1 MRTRITYVGTVLDSL
16 LREAFVRMVHA
27 RMRGVWVRG
36 APPSGPAVWAANHH
50 SWWDP
55 FVAHALLGLADRET
69 GVVMDDANLAGFP
82 FLRRVGVLG
91 TRELKAVTDEVRR
104 GRVMIIFPEG
114 ELRPAG
120 PPGPIARGA
129 AWLAGRADAQLLSVG
144 MRVTMRGHE
153 APEAYVD
160 VVPVRRQLDPLATTT
175 RLAETMRASLADIDA
190 LIAESDPRLP
200 LPGFRQAVRGR
211 RSWDERLSRRRPGT

>member
-1 MRTRITYVGTVLDSL
+1 MRAWITYVGTVLDSL
-16 LREAFVRMVHA
+16 LREAFVRMVRA

-36 APPSGPAVWAANHH
+36 APPTGRAVWAANHH

-55 FVAHALLGLADRET
+55 FVAHALVGLADREI
-69 GVVMDDANLAGFP
+69 GVVMDDANLAGFT

-91 TRELKAVTDEVRR
+91 TRELRAVGGEVRR
-104 GRVMIIFPEG
+104 GRVMVIFPEG

-120 PPGPIARGA
+120 PPGPLARGA
-129 AWLAGRADAQLLSVG
+129 AWLAARADAELLSVG

-160 VVPVRRQLDPLATTT
+160 VVRVPRPGDSQATA
-175 RLAETMRASLADIDA
+175 RLAATLRASLAEIDE
-190 LIAESDPRLP
+190 LIASTDPRQP
-200 LPGFRQAVRGR
+200 LPGFHHALHGR
-211 RSWDERLSRRRPGT
+211 RSYDERLSRHGPSR